1 MSTSA
6 IIIIVLAA
14 LLVVWAGYW
23 TMQKARGKAQSS
35 CCGTPEVKTVKKV
48 SDTDESHYPYRYEV
62 GIEGMHCSNCARTVE
77 NALNSMDGIWAGVEL
92 SRSRANVR
100 AKQEMTQSDFV
111 EALRDTSYKLT
122 DFKIKGGKDGKFN

>member
-1 MSTSA
+1 MTV
-6 IIIIVLAA
+6 IIVICAIV
-14 LLVVWAGYW
+14 LVAFAVYS
-23 TMQKARGKAQSS
+23 TVKKMRGKSKSS
-35 CCGTPEVKTVKKV
+35 CCGTPEVKAVKKV
-48 SDTDESHYPYRYEV
+48 EDTDESYYPYRYEV

-92 SRSRANVR
+92 GRSRANVR

>member
-35 CCGTPEVKTVKKV
+35 CCGTPEMVTAKKV
-48 SDTDESHYPYRYEV
+48 DDTDASHYPYEYKLS
-62 GIEGMHCSNCARTVE
+62 IDGMMCSNCA
-77 NALNSMDGIWAGVEL
+77 
-92 SRSRANVR
+92 
-100 AKQEMTQSDFV
+100 
-111 EALRDTSYKLT
+111 
-122 DFKIKGGKDGKFN
+122 

>member
-1 MSTSA
+1 MTV
-6 IIIIVLAA
+6 IIVICAIV
-14 LLVVWAGYW
+14 LVAFAVYS
-23 TMQKARGKAQSS
+23 TVKKMRGKSKS
-35 CCGTPEVKTVKKV
+35 NCCGTPEVKAVKKV
-48 SDTDESHYPYRYEV
+48 EDTDESHYPYRYEV